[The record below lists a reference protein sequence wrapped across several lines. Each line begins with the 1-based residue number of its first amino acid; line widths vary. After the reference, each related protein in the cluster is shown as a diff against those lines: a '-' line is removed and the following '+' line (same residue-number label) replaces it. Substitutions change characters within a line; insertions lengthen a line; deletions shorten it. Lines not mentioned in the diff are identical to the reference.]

1 MRRFV
6 RDHKPRPAAT
16 ATVAAPC
23 SRGPPIPIA
32 VGARPASAVFSCPNA
47 HLTQPL
53 RRHARRPD
61 RLRPDQE
68 RQRERQRQRRPH
80 HRDDHD
86 DRPLERPDPG
96 DDDSAV
102 PFDPIETTVAFIV
115 TSPDLPPGD
124 CDPWAEDC
132 PDGQKCAPFATPGSP
147 TWDAVQCVPIVDD
160 PAPAG
165 APCSV
170 LDHPTSGL
178 DDCVKHAMCWDLGPD
193 LHGTCVAMCLGDGF
207 NQASCLD
214 PDNLC
219 VQANDNVI
227 LVCLPRCD
235 PLLGDCPEGQV
246 CIPSATDF
254 ACAPDASGAG
264 GQAFTPCAAGNTCD
278 PGLLCADSSHT
289 ALCDPDLPECCLP
302 FCDLDQFDSCPP
314 DTACIPVFD
323 EGGVEPHLL
332 DVGLCGEP

>member
-1 MRRFV
+1 ML
-6 RDHKPRPAAT
+6 AALLACAPTKSDSVSDSDSGDLTTTTTTTVGHSSAPTGDPSVPTTT
-16 ATVAAPC
+16 APDPTTIPNGTGGPDPGDPSVSTTAP
-23 SRGPPIPIA
+23 PDPTIPN
-32 VGARPASAVFSCPNA
+32 G
-47 HLTQPL
+47 TGG
-53 RRHARRPD
+53 
-61 RLRPDQE
+61 
-68 RQRERQRQRRPH
+68 
-80 HRDDHD
+80 
-86 DRPLERPDPG
+86 PDPG

-102 PFDPIETTVAFIV
+102 PFDPIETTVAFIS

-235 PLLGDCPEGQV
+235 PLLSDCPEGQV

-264 GQAFTPCAAGNTCD
+264 GQAFTPCAAGNACD

-289 ALCDPDLPECCLP
+289 ALCDPDVAECCLP

-314 DTACIPVFD
+314 DTACIPVFPK
-323 EGGVEPHLL
+323 GGVEPQLL

>member
-1 MRRFV
+1 ML
-6 RDHKPRPAAT
+6 AALIACAPTKSDSVSDSDSGDLTT
-16 ATVAAPC
+16 ATTTTIGHSSAPTGDP
-23 SRGPPIPIA
+23 SVPTTTATPDPTTIPN
-32 VGARPASAVFSCPNA
+32 G
-47 HLTQPL
+47 TGG
-53 RRHARRPD
+53 
-61 RLRPDQE
+61 
-68 RQRERQRQRRPH
+68 
-80 HRDDHD
+80 
-86 DRPLERPDPG
+86 PDPG

-147 TWDAVQCVPIVDD
+147 TWDAVQCVPIADD

-214 PDNLC
+214 PDHLC
-219 VQANDNVI
+219 VQANDNVL

-278 PGLLCADSSHT
+278 PGLVCADSSHT